1 MSIIIK
7 NTEYTIIK
15 ELGKGGFGK
24 VIKALNKSD
33 NKEYAI
39 KIIPIKG
46 EKEEQIK
53 IFQNEAKI
61 LSKFDCKNIVKYY
74 DSSQDDNNFY
84 ILMELC
90 DDENLRSFIDK
101 HKNDETLIEEKDIIN
116 IIKQICIGI
125 REMHN
130 KKIIHRDLKPEN
142 IFMNKNKEIKIGD
155 FGISKQLN
163 LYKTHS
169 LTLNK
174 AGSNYY
180 ISPEILIKGIY
191 NEKSDIWSLGCIIYE
206 LFTLNIYYNDK
217 IMNDIKKVNSD
228 IYNNKW
234 QELINS
240 LLQVDYNKRFDIHQ
254 VIKYM
259 EDKINVKINNKENNN
274 KKYYI
279 RKIPKLNKD
288 VGRTLLNILVMG
300 NNGTNAIQYIS
311 GCSESIIDFSMKK
324 FEYEGNIYIIQ
335 IRLYP
340 DQTEFDSI
348 KKTYIKHSDGLVIMS
363 SAENIHTRNDCIKW
377 KKYVDEFVI
386 YPDGKEL
393 PCILVENNIDLL
405 PNNQHFD
412 PTFEEFWKNNGFNKG
427 FRVSSKTGE
436 NVEASKEYL
445 IIEIIKRIKI
455 INEKIKAGEI
465 DDIYYIEE
473 EKKIVS
479 KSQIKGN
486 NCRLF

>member
-24 VIKALNKSD
+24 VIKALNKSY

-46 EKEEQIK
+46 EKEEHIK

-101 HKNDETLIEEKDIIN
+101 HKNDETLIEEKDIII

-240 LLQVDYNKRFDIHQ
+240 LLQVDYNKRR
-254 VIKYM
+254 Y
-259 EDKINVKINNKENNN
+259 
-274 KKYYI
+274 
-279 RKIPKLNKD
+279 
-288 VGRTLLNILVMG
+288 T
-300 NNGTNAIQYIS
+300 
-311 GCSESIIDFSMKK
+311 
-324 FEYEGNIYIIQ
+324 
-335 IRLYP
+335 
-340 DQTEFDSI
+340 
-348 KKTYIKHSDGLVIMS
+348 S
-363 SAENIHTRNDCIKW
+363 SN
-377 KKYVDEFVI
+377 
-386 YPDGKEL
+386 
-393 PCILVENNIDLL
+393 
-405 PNNQHFD
+405 
-412 PTFEEFWKNNGFNKG
+412 
-427 FRVSSKTGE
+427 
-436 NVEASKEYL
+436 
-445 IIEIIKRIKI
+445 
-455 INEKIKAGEI
+455 
-465 DDIYYIEE
+465 
-473 EKKIVS
+473 
-479 KSQIKGN
+479 
-486 NCRLF
+486 